1 MISGFTAFSTVFQN
15 FSTDCR
21 FVCMSKVGWCGLDG
35 GVGVEGGGGGG
46 WKAMDDT
53 MLTAN

>member
-1 MISGFTAFSTVFQN
+1 MISGFTAFSTIFQN

-35 GVGVEGGGGGG
+35 GVRGGGEGVEVVGKQ
-46 WKAMDDT
+46 WMT
-53 MLTAN
+53 RC

>member
-35 GVGVEGGGGGG
+35 GGGGGGG
-46 WKAMDDT
+46 WRW
-53 MLTAN
+53 LESNG

>member
-1 MISGFTAFSTVFQN
+1 MISGFTAFSTVFQK

-35 GVGVEGGGGGG
+35 GMGGRGGGGG
-46 WKAMDDT
+46 WKAMDGT

>member
-35 GVGVEGGGGGG
+35 GGGGVGG
-46 WKAMDDT
+46 WRLEVVGKQWMT
-53 MLTAN
+53 RC